1 LTIEEQNKKN
11 LEYIQI
17 ETLLKNSPA
26 VILASIFSAVMLT
39 AIYWDQ
45 HSHVYLLVWLGALL
59 FVNLVRGF
67 FALKFLRKNVPA
79 SDTSINNALLL
90 WRWFSLPSLVS
101 VTIWGLGAYVFYIP
115 NGGQYQ
121 AVGIIVP
128 LALAAGSLVF
138 LSIVHWLFVS
148 SFLLIT
154 LPLLLRVLIVG
165 DFVHIIT
172 GMLIAVYIIIFM
184 IFGHNMN
191 RMMTES
197 LRLRFENLEL
207 VKRLT
212 SEKES
217 AEMANVA
224 KSKFLAAASHDLRQ
238 PLHALSLLSSALC
251 DRIKYPEVKHIVDKI
266 MLAVS
271 ALEKLFNA
279 LLDISKL
286 DSGVLKPNLTS
297 FRLEDIFEK
306 IENDYRPE
314 ADRKGLEFIV
324 ESCSDVVVYSDDIL
338 LERVIRNFVSNAL
351 RYTDKGVVKLFCEPT
366 NNKVHVIINDTG
378 IGIHSES
385 LQAIFDEYVQIG
397 NPERDRE
404 KGLGLG
410 LAIVARISQLLDHH
424 IEVKSAEGTGSTFSI
439 EVPLGRKQ
447 DIPRPE
453 LDVMRTPGME
463 LSQLKVL
470 IIDDERSNLDA
481 LDALLRGWQCEV
493 ISAESGEEARD
504 KIQAQNSN
512 PDCILTDYRLRDN
525 KTGLDAIK
533 LISELTGQ
541 VVPAV
546 LITGD
551 VAIKKLHEEGADAYH
566 LMHKPVQPARLR
578 ALLKHIHQQK
588 LREELEGQEP
598 A

>member
-1 LTIEEQNKKN
+1 MSTQEQSRD

-17 ETLLKNSPA
+17 QTLLKNSPA
-26 VILASIFSAVMLT
+26 VILASVFSALMLT
-39 AIYWDQ
+39 AIYWNQ
-45 HSHVYLLVWLGALL
+45 HPHAYLLTWLGALL
-59 FVNLVRGF
+59 LVNSVRGF
-67 FALKFLRKNVPA
+67 FAWKFLQENKPQEN
-79 SDTSINNALLL
+79 ILL
-90 WRWFSLPSLVS
+90 WWRMFSLPSLIS
-101 VTIWGLGAYVFYIP
+101 VAIWGLGAYIFYIP

-138 LSIVHWLFVS
+138 LSIVHWLFIS

-154 LPLLLRVLIVG
+154 LPLLLRVFLVG
-165 DFVHIIT
+165 DFVNIII
-172 GMLIAVYIIIFM
+172 GVLIAVYIIIFM

-191 RMMTES
+191 RMLTES

-212 SEKES
+212 KEKES
-217 AEMANVA
+217 AELANVA

-271 ALEKLFNA
+271 ALENLFNA

-286 DSGVLKPNLTS
+286 DSGVLKPNITS
-297 FRLEDIFEK
+297 FRLRDIFDK

-324 ESCSDVVVYSDDIL
+324 DSCRDAIVYSDDIL

-351 RYTDKGVVKLFCEPT
+351 RYTDKGTVRLFCEPV
-366 NNKVHVIINDTG
+366 NDKIKIIVEDTG
-378 IGIHSES
+378 IGIQDNN
-385 LQAIFDEYVQIG
+385 LQTIFDEYVQIG

-410 LAIVARISQLLDHH
+410 LAIVARISHLLDHPVH
-424 IEVKSAEGTGSTFSI
+424 VKSAEGKGSVFSI
-439 EVPLGRKQ
+439 AVSLGRQQ
-447 DIPRPE
+447 DIPVPE
-453 LDVMRTPGME
+453 SYVARTPGME
-463 LSQLKVL
+463 LENLNVL

-481 LDALLRGWQCEV
+481 LDALLRGWKCKV
-493 ISAESGEEARD
+493 ISAESGEEACE
-504 KIQAQNSN
+504 KIRAQGIK
-512 PDCILTDYRLRDN
+512 PDCILTDYRLRNN
-525 KTGLDAIK
+525 KTGLDAIRD
-533 LISELTGQ
+533 IAGVTGED
-541 VVPAV
+541 VPAV

-588 LREELEGQEP
+588 LREEMEAQDG
-598 A
+598 

>member
-1 LTIEEQNKKN
+1 MAIEEQNKN

-45 HSHVYLLVWLGALL
+45 HSHSYLLLWLGSLL
-59 FVNLVRGF
+59 FINLVRGF
-67 FALKFLRKNVPA
+67 FALKFLRENEPTSNA
-79 SDTSINNALLL
+79 SLEDALLW

-101 VTIWGLGAYVFYIP
+101 VTIWGVGAYVFYIP

-121 AVGIIVP
+121 AVGVIVP

-154 LPLLLRVLIVG
+154 LPLLLRVFIVG
-165 DFVHIIT
+165 DFVHIII
-172 GMLIAVYIIIFM
+172 GLLITVYIIIFM

-212 SEKES
+212 REKES
-217 AEMANVA
+217 AELANVA

-314 ADRKGLEFIV
+314 ADRKGLKFIV

-338 LERVIRNFVSNAL
+338 LERVVRNFVSNAL
-351 RYTDKGVVKLFCEPT
+351 RYTDTGTVKLFCEPT
-366 NNKVHVIINDTG
+366 SNKVLIVITDTG
-378 IGIHSES
+378 IGIHIES
-385 LQAIFDEYVQIG
+385 LQTIFDEYVQIG

-424 IEVKSAEGTGSTFSI
+424 IGVKSTEGSGSSFSI

-453 LDVMRTPGME
+453 LDVTRTPGME

-481 LDALLRGWQCEV
+481 LDALLRGWKCEV
-493 ISAESGEEARD
+493 ISAESGEEACE
-504 KIQAQNSN
+504 KIQAQNVN
-512 PDCILTDYRLRDN
+512 PDCILTDYRLRNN
-525 KTGLDAIK
+525 KTGLDAIRS
-533 LISELTGQ
+533 ISEVTGR

>member
-1 LTIEEQNKKN
+1 LTIQDQDKK

-17 ETLLKNSPA
+17 QTLLKNSPG
-26 VILASIFSAVMLT
+26 VILASVFSATVLT
-39 AIYWDQ
+39 AIYWNQ
-45 HSHVYLLVWLGALL
+45 HAHDLLLAWLGAI
-59 FVNLVRGF
+59 VVINMVRGF
-67 FALKFLRKNVPA
+67 FAWKFYREDVQMENM
-79 SDTSINNALLL
+79 LL
-90 WRWFSLPSLVS
+90 WWRLFSIPSLLSVS
-101 VTIWGLGAYVFYIP
+101 IWGLGACVFYIP

-121 AVGIIVP
+121 AVGIVVP

-138 LSIVHWLFVS
+138 LSMVRWLFFS

-154 LPLLLRVLIVG
+154 VPLLLRVLIEG
-165 DFVHIIT
+165 DFVNIVI
-172 GMLIAVYIIIFM
+172 GLLIAVYIAIFM
-184 IFGHNMN
+184 IFGHSMN
-191 RMMTES
+191 RMLTES

-212 SEKES
+212 REKES

-271 ALEKLFNA
+271 ALENLFNA

-286 DSGVLKPNLTS
+286 DSGVLKPDITS
-297 FRLEDIFEK
+297 FRLRDIFDK

-324 ESCSDVVVYSDDIL
+324 DSCRDAVVYSDNIL
-338 LERVIRNFVSNAL
+338 LERVVRNFVSNAL
-351 RYTDKGVVKLFCEPT
+351 RYTDKGRVRLFCKPADG
-366 NNKVHVIINDTG
+366 KIIITVEDTG
-378 IGIHSES
+378 MGIHADS

-410 LAIVARISQLLDHH
+410 LAIVAKISQLLDHH
-424 IEVKSAEGTGSTFSI
+424 VHVSSAHGEGSSFSV

-447 DIPRPE
+447 DISRPE
-453 LDVMRTPGME
+453 SELVLSPGME
-463 LSQLKVL
+463 LSQLKIL

-481 LDALLRGWQCEV
+481 LDALLRGWKCEV
-493 ISAESGEEARD
+493 ISAESGEEACE
-504 KIQAQNSN
+504 KIDAYNGEL
-512 PDCILTDYRLRDN
+512 DCILTDYRLRNN

-533 LISELTGQ
+533 AITEIIGRE
-541 VVPAV
+541 VPAV

-588 LREELEGQEP
+588 LREEMEAQQAEQGSG
-598 A
+598 

>member
-1 LTIEEQNKKN
+1 MNIQKQTKD

-17 ETLLKNSPA
+17 QTLIKNSPA
-26 VILASIFSAVMLT
+26 VILASIFSAIMLT
-39 AIYWDQ
+39 AIYWNQ
-45 HSHVYLLVWLGALL
+45 HTHFYLLLWLGALL
-59 FVNLVRGF
+59 IINAVRGF
-67 FALKFLRKNVPA
+67 FALKFIRAKEPA
-79 SDTSINNALLL
+79 KDMQVW
-90 WRWFSLPSLVS
+90 WRWFYLPSLVS

-148 SFLLIT
+148 SFLLVT
-154 LPLLLRVLIVG
+154 MPLMLRVIIVG
-165 DFVHIIT
+165 DFVHLVM
-172 GMLIAVYIIIFM
+172 GVLIGLYIIIFM

-191 RMMTES
+191 RMFTES

-212 SEKES
+212 EEKES
-217 AEMANVA
+217 AELANVA

-271 ALEKLFNA
+271 ALENLFNA

-286 DSGVLKPNLTS
+286 DSGVLKPNITS
-297 FRLEDIFEK
+297 FRLRDIFNK

-314 ADRKGLEFIV
+314 ADRKGLEFV
-324 ESCSDVVVYSDDIL
+324 VSSCRDTVVYSDNIL
-338 LERVIRNFVSNAL
+338 LERVVRNFVSNAL
-351 RYTDKGVVKLFCEPT
+351 RYTDKGTVRLFCQPV
-366 NNKVHVIINDTG
+366 NNKTVIAVEDTG
-378 IGIHSES
+378 IGIEDDN
-385 LQAIFDEYVQIG
+385 LQAIFDEYVQVG

-410 LAIVARISQLLDHH
+410 LAIVARISHLLDHH
-424 IEVKSAEGTGSTFSI
+424 INVNSAEGEGSTFSI
-439 EVPLGRKQ
+439 EVPLGRQQ
-447 DIPRPE
+447 DIPPPE
-453 LDVMRTPGME
+453 ADITRVQGME
-463 LSQLKVL
+463 LVELKVL

-481 LDALLRGWQCEV
+481 LDALLRGWKCEV
-493 ISAESGEEARD
+493 ISAESGEEACA
-504 KIQAQNSN
+504 KLKTQNID

-533 LISELTGQ
+533 LIATLTGR

-588 LREELEGQEP
+588 LREELEGQE
-598 A
+598 ADLT

>member
-1 LTIEEQNKKN
+1 MSTQEQSRD

-17 ETLLKNSPA
+17 QTLLKNSPA
-26 VILASIFSAVMLT
+26 VILASVFSALMLT
-39 AIYWDQ
+39 AIYWNQ
-45 HSHVYLLVWLGALL
+45 HPHSYLLTWLGALL
-59 FVNLVRGF
+59 LVNSVRGF
-67 FALKFLRKNVPA
+67 FAWKFLQENKPQEN
-79 SDTSINNALLL
+79 ILL
-90 WRWFSLPSLVS
+90 WWRMFSLPSLIS
-101 VTIWGLGAYVFYIP
+101 VAIWGLGAYIFYIP

-138 LSIVHWLFVS
+138 LSIVHWLFIS

-154 LPLLLRVLIVG
+154 LPLLLRVFLVG
-165 DFVHIIT
+165 DFVNIII
-172 GMLIAVYIIIFM
+172 GLLIAVYIIIFM

-191 RMMTES
+191 RMLTES

-212 SEKES
+212 KEKES
-217 AEMANVA
+217 AERANVA

-271 ALEKLFNA
+271 ALENLFNA

-286 DSGVLKPNLTS
+286 DSGVLKPNITS
-297 FRLEDIFEK
+297 FRLRDIFDK

-324 ESCSDVVVYSDDIL
+324 DSCRDAIVYSDDIL

-351 RYTDKGVVKLFCEPT
+351 RYTDKGTVRLFCEPV
-366 NNKVHVIINDTG
+366 NDKIKIIVEDTG
-378 IGIHSES
+378 IGIQDNN
-385 LQAIFDEYVQIG
+385 LQTIFDEYVQIG

-410 LAIVARISQLLDHH
+410 LAIVARISHLLDHPVH
-424 IEVKSAEGTGSTFSI
+424 VKSAEGKGSVFSI
-439 EVPLGRKQ
+439 VVSLGRQQ
-447 DIPRPE
+447 DIPVPE
-453 LDVMRTPGME
+453 SYVARTPGME
-463 LSQLKVL
+463 LENLKVL

-481 LDALLRGWQCEV
+481 LDALLRGWKCKV
-493 ISAESGEEARD
+493 ISAESGEEACE
-504 KIQAQNSN
+504 KIRAQEIK
-512 PDCILTDYRLRDN
+512 PDCVLTDYRLRNN
-525 KTGLDAIK
+525 KTGLDAIRD
-533 LISELTGQ
+533 IVEVTGED
-541 VVPAV
+541 VPAV

-578 ALLKHIHQQK
+578 ALLKHINQQK
-588 LREELEGQEP
+588 LREEMEARGG
-598 A
+598 